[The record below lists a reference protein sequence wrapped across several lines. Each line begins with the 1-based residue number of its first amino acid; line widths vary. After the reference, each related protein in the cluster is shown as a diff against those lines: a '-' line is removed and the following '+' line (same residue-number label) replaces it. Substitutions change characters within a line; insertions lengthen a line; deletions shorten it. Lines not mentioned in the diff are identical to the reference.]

1 MYRALTRDRVNLPLG
16 AMSSETTAFSPIM
29 IYIHTYVRT
38 YVRTYIHIYI
48 HTYLHTFLQSTRSVC
63 RDRVAVFL
71 HLEST
76 RFLKTRSTRFFQN
89 TIDAFFQNTIDTVSD
104 RVFER
109 SIARHAPSTFVRRV
123 RRILEELAKTTWS
136 KHRGGPSRMRII
148 KQNRPGREQPAPSRI
163 RTAR

>member
-76 RFLKTRSTRFFQN
+76 RFLKTRSTRFFSEHDRRVFSKHDRHGQRSSFR
-89 TIDAFFQNTIDTVSD
+89 TIDHPTRAKYVRTTCSPDSGGASQND
-104 RVFER
+104 
-109 SIARHAPSTFVRRV
+109 
-123 RRILEELAKTTWS
+123 LEQT
-136 KHRGGPSRMRII
+136 
-148 KQNRPGREQPAPSRI
+148 
-163 RTAR
+163 

>member
-38 YVRTYIHIYI
+38 YVHTYIYTYI
-48 HTYLHTFLQSTRSVC
+48 HTYIRFSNRQEVFVEIASRYSSIWNRH
-63 RDRVAVFL
+63 VFL
-71 HLEST
+71 KHD
-76 RFLKTRSTRFFQN
+76 RRVFFQN

-109 SIARHAPSTFVRRV
+109 SITRHAPSTFVRRV